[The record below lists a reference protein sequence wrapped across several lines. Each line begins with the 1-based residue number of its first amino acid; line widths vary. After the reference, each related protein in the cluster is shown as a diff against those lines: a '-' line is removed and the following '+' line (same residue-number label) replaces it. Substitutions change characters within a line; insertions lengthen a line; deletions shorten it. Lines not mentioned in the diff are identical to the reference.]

1 MPSNSSS
8 RLNTMSGF
16 QSMMAR
22 RNSDRLSL
30 NPNGLTSW
38 PSAFKCEMTS
48 YSVRHSSISFS
59 VEPFRESGGTSVA
72 CTRTRARTFLTGR
85 PSQGTLSQGDS
96 RQLPLF
102 VRLGQPRNHPQQVRL
117 ELAPR
122 TAHIQIQRFAALDHE
137 PQHLM
142 HQVFAECAGADD
154 LLAQG
159 IAQFTQHAR
168 RLERVAGTR
177 RRGEHLEQQFI
188 VAGAAGQRRACQ
200 SLLVVIAQGARL
212 VRHVLDGAA
221 VRY

>member
-72 CTRTRARTFLTGR
+72 CTRTSARTFLTVR
-85 PSQGTLSQGDS
+85 PDSQRDPW
-96 RQLPLF
+96 QLAFF
-102 VRLGQPRNHPQQVRL
+102 VRLRQPRNHPQQMGF
-117 ELAPR
+117 EFAPR
-122 TAHIQIQRFAALDHE
+122 AAHVQIQGLAAFDHE
-137 PQHLM
+137 SEHLM
-142 HQVFAECAGADD
+142 HQVFG
-154 LLAQG
+154 
-159 IAQFTQHAR
+159 
-168 RLERVAGTR
+168 ERT
-177 RRGEHLEQQFI
+177 
-188 VAGAAGQRRACQ
+188 
-200 SLLVVIAQGARL
+200 
-212 VRHVLDGAA
+212 
-221 VRY
+221 